1 MTRGISLAK
10 KKKKWQEESY
20 KIIKYSPYFL
30 VLIQYPNSERETHSL
45 VSSQN
50 LKVKATLS
58 ALVLHCFVQT
68 QSLFIV
74 LLRFL
79 VLHSSSLTHSY
90 KHNLFHSVSIKTK
103 GKGLMAYCGLPR
115 AHGELLLLLR
125 GVTQASET
133 ARARGDWWE
142 QERELRVLRCK

>member
-1 MTRGISLAK
+1 MTRRISLA

-20 KIIKYSPYFL
+20 KIIKYSPHFL
-30 VLIQYPNSERETHSL
+30 VLIQYPKSEREPHSL

-68 QSLFIV
+68 QSLFLV

-90 KHNLFHSVSIKTK
+90 KHNLSHSVSIKTK
-103 GKGLMAYCGLPR
+103 GKGLMAYCGLPQ
-115 AHGELLLLLR
+115 AHGELLLLR
-125 GVTQASET
+125 GVTQAGET
-133 ARARGDWWE
+133 ARARGDWREW
-142 QERELRVLRCK
+142 ERELKVPRCK